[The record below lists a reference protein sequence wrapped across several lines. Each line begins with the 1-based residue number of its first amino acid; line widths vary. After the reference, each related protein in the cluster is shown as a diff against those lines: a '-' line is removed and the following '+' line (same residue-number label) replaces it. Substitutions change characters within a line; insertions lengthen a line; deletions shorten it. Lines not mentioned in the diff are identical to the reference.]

1 MNEWERLKEG
11 EGRKKVKTV
20 VMMLVAIVEGGK
32 EGRTTKR
39 MWLGEKAKPKLQ
51 GRHEKKQ

>member
-1 MNEWERLKEG
+1 MNESERLKEG